1 MFNLAGGI
9 KDMFLD
15 KHGAVSVFLAFQT
28 VVLEKLPVNLTCT
41 MGFVENF
48 VSHNAYRPM
57 DIITSRKGLTVEIGN
72 TDAEGRLVLAD
83 CMN

>member
-1 MFNLAGGI
+1 
-9 KDMFLD
+9 MFLD

-28 VVLEKLPVNLTCT
+28 VVLEKLPINLTCS

-57 DIITSRKGLTVEIGN
+57 DIITSRKGLTV
-72 TDAEGRLVLAD
+72 
-83 CMN
+83 